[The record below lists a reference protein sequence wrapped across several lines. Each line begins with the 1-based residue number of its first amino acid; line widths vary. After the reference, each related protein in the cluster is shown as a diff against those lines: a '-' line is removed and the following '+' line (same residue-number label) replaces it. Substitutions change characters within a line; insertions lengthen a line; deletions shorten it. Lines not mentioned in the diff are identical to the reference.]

1 MISTGS
7 GNGWLINWD
16 NSSIGEGLETGISGS
31 INSWSSIGIDSS
43 INSLGGKVVSTG
55 SGNSWLINWDNS
67 SIWVSNK
74 LGVKVEGTSI
84 TIGGNWGSNWG
95 NWGSSIGNL
104 GNWGSNW
111 SSCVSNLGNWG
122 SNLSNNWGS
131 SGISL
136 SLGNKVISTGSS
148 NSWLI
153 NRDNSTIGV
162 GNELGVKVQWSL
174 VSISWG
180 IAVARVG
187 NWSGSNSWGSS
198 DGRGSSI
205 RNWSRSNSWGSR
217 VSSNWRSSNSNWGSG
232 SINCSLGSKMIST
245 GSSNSWLINRDNSSI
260 GESLEAIKTLCRGC
274 GNTGGENLKFL
285 LMRSFAIF

>member
-95 NWGSSIGNL
+95 NWGSSN
-104 GNWGSNW
+104 SW
-111 SSCVSNLGNWG
+111 SSSIGNLGNWG

-162 GNELGVKVQWSL
+162 GNELGVEVQWSL

-198 DGRGSSI
+198 I
-205 RNWSRSNSWGSR
+205 RNWSSSNSWGSR

-245 GSSNSWLINRDNSSI
+245 GSSNSWLINWDNSSI

>member
-1 MISTGS
+1 MISTGC

-95 NWGSSIGNL
+95 NWGS
-104 GNWGSNW
+104 NW

-131 SGISL
+131 RGISL
-136 SLGNKVISTGSS
+136 SLGNKV
-148 NSWLI
+148 
-153 NRDNSTIGV
+153 
-162 GNELGVKVQWSL
+162 
-174 VSISWG
+174 
-180 IAVARVG
+180 
-187 NWSGSNSWGSS
+187 
-198 DGRGSSI
+198 
-205 RNWSRSNSWGSR
+205 
-217 VSSNWRSSNSNWGSG
+217 
-232 SINCSLGSKMIST
+232 IST

-285 LMRSFAIF
+285 LMRFSILYNIFSFYYQKLHY

>member
-1 MISTGS
+1 MVLVLQLVAVGS
-7 GNGWLINWD
+7 
-16 NSSIGEGLETGISGS
+16 
-31 INSWSSIGIDSS
+31 
-43 INSLGGKVVSTG
+43 KVVSAG
-55 SGNSWLINWDNS
+55 GGNS
-67 SIWVSNK
+67 
-74 LGVKVEGTSI
+74 G
-84 TIGGNWGSNWG
+84 
-95 NWGSSIGNL
+95 
-104 GNWGSNW
+104 
-111 SSCVSNLGNWG
+111 
-122 SNLSNNWGS
+122 
-131 SGISL
+131 
-136 SLGNKVISTGSS
+136 
-148 NSWLI
+148 LI

-162 GNELGVKVQWSL
+162 GNELGVEVQWSL

-187 NWSGSNSWGSS
+187 NWSSSNSWGSG

-205 RNWSRSNSWGSR
+205 RNWSSSNSWGSR